1 MKTVIL
7 CGGLGTRLAEETD
20 NIPKPMVKI
29 GDKPIVS
36 HIINYYLK
44 HGFKDFIIC
53 SGYKKNKI
61 KEYFKNNNNIKVID
75 TGLQTQTGA
84 RIKKIKKFLNG
95 DDNFFMTYGDGL
107 SNVNLKLLLEFH
119 KKHNKI
125 GTLTAVRPLP
135 RFGNITL
142 KKNKIV
148 EFKEKDALSEGWI
161 NGGFFVLNK
170 KIFKYIN
177 DDEDCIFERQPLQN
191 LSKDSELMAFKHEG
205 FWHPMDTLR
214 DKKILNDLLQ
224 KRKAPWII

>member
-20 NIPKPMVKI
+20 DIPKPMVKI

-61 KEYFKNNNNIKVID
+61 EEYFKNNNNIKVID

-84 RIKKIKKFLNG
+84 RIKKIKKFLNE

-170 KIFKYIN
+170 KIFKHIKGTKT
-177 DDEDCIFERQPLQN
+177 IFEDNVLKKLTKIGQLQ
-191 LSKDSELMAFKHEG
+191 AYKHNG
-205 FWHPMDTLR
+205 FWQSMDSLR
-214 DKKILNDLLQ
+214 DKIYLEELWSKNPFW
-224 KRKAPWII
+224 KK